1 MDVSILSTPRIHPF
15 YSYRYYRREYMV
27 YCKEQIMPEGYMS
40 ISEAAAAIG
49 IAETTLRDRI
59 RNGQVKAE
67 RIGKRVLV
75 IPESEV
81 ERLRGLGRMRPGPKP
96 RSAYAGRRQ
105 DEAEHDEALNEARQR
120 IRGEAS
126 ADEQA

>member
-1 MDVSILSTPRIHPF
+1 
-15 YSYRYYRREYMV
+15 
-27 YCKEQIMPEGYMS
+27 MPEGYMS

-75 IPESEV
+75 IPEAEV
-81 ERLRGLGRMRPGPKP
+81 ERLRGAGRMKPGPKP
-96 RSAYAGRRQ
+96 RTTTAAEYRQ
-105 DEAEHDEALNEARQR
+105 DEAEHDEALDEARRR
-120 IRGEAS
+120 IRGEAPE
-126 ADEQA
+126 EQA